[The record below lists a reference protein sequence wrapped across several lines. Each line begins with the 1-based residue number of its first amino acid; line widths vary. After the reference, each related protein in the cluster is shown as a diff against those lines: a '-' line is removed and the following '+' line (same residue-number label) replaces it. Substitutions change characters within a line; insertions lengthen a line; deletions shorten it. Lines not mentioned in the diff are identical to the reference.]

1 MDDYKKSLQ
10 KRIYERLKLIENDYS
25 MKVFVDGNKRKR
37 FSVDSI
43 EVEVA
48 EWLDSEID
56 EVFDKLETA
65 MWNEHYLKD
74 LITGVHFD
82 IENRKVTYDRIDTQ
96 LCSQDVRVVRD
107 VPEGWFEKETLGVS
121 QEVLLGT
128 DCDKGPIPHYTEKSV
143 EQVKREAK
151 EPQSQNRTDDNVRT
165 AKDEIERVDEI
176 LQEESWW

>member
-25 MKVFVDGNKRKR
+25 MRVFVNGNKRKR

-48 EWLDSEID
+48 EWLDSEIY

-96 LCSQDVRVVRD
+96 LCSQDVRIVRD
-107 VPEGWFEKETLGVS
+107 TPEGWLEKDILDVDKS
-121 QEVLLGT
+121 VLLGT
-128 DCDKGPIPHYTEKSV
+128 DV
-143 EQVKREAK
+143 EPKNA
-151 EPQSQNRTDDNVRT
+151 QSQNRTEDNVRT
-165 AKDEIERVDEI
+165 AKEEIERVDEI